1 MCLHI
6 VYSWGILEALGL
18 QNTRSKMDCLVI
30 KKALVW
36 EKRAA
41 SLPCTTR
48 VLVSRCQFPN
58 SISLFKETC
67 NVFTSLD
74 NKLSKAL
81 NKTANKSSRFIV
93 KQSPRTIRNKSLL
106 ISSQSY
112 PALMTQST
120 FSFYNP
126 FQKTLKHLSG
136 KPWLHLNFSS
146 PKTLH
151 SLV

>member
-1 MCLHI
+1 
-6 VYSWGILEALGL
+6 
-18 QNTRSKMDCLVI
+18 MDCLVI

-67 NVFTSLD
+67 NVFASLD

-81 NKTANKSSRFIV
+81 NKTAKKEI
-93 KQSPRTIRNKSLL
+93 KQVYSKAIT
-106 ISSQSY
+106 
-112 PALMTQST
+112 
-120 FSFYNP
+120 
-126 FQKTLKHLSG
+126 
-136 KPWLHLNFSS
+136 
-146 PKTLH
+146 
-151 SLV
+151 